1 MTAPNRDEA
10 CPICGATRTD
20 VVHRQEFLLPGDI
33 RTRYVVVAC
42 TECGFVFA
50 RNLPSAEEYE
60 AYYRTNQKYTYEGSR
75 DASESLLAMHR
86 PSFALVDEHLRA
98 ANAGA
103 HASRILDIGCST
115 GELLALF
122 KDAGYR
128 DLDGIDPTP
137 ECAAI
142 ARQLHGLAIRTA
154 VLSEV
159 QATEP
164 YDVVMLA
171 NVLEHIPNLAEAMRH
186 IATFVRDGGFLFV
199 QVPCAA
205 HFGLD
210 LKEPF
215 LEFSIEHINYF
226 TETSLANLLEPVG
239 ISLVE
244 ARHDAWR
251 SKGVA
256 YPVLTSLWRKDAAA
270 SSRARGVSD
279 ATPVR
284 AYVERSAKRLEE
296 LNAAIDALV
305 QSGEP
310 LIVWGVGSLTARLLA
325 TTNLGRAN
333 IAGFVDSNRGHH
345 GKQLLGKPI
354 AAPASLQGKTMT
366 VLVSS
371 FVYGAEIR
379 ATLERELGYTG
390 RIVTI

>member
-1 MTAPNRDEA
+1 MTAPDRDEA
-10 CPICGATRTD
+10 CPICGATRAD

-33 RTRYVVVAC
+33 RTQYVVVAC

-50 RNLPSAEEYE
+50 RNLPSAAEYE
-60 AYYRTNQKYTYEGSR
+60 AYYRANQKYTYEGSR

-86 PSFALVDEHLRA
+86 PSFALVDEHLRDLG
-98 ANAGA
+98 GA
-103 HASRILDIGCST
+103 HARRILDIGCST

-122 KDAGYR
+122 KAAGYR
-128 DLDGIDPTP
+128 NLDGIDPTP

-142 ARQLHGLAIRTA
+142 ARQLHRLTIRTA
-154 VLSEV
+154 VLSEIE
-159 QATEP
+159 ADEP

-171 NVLEHIPNLAEAMRH
+171 NVLEHIPNLADAVRH
-186 IATFVRDGGFLFV
+186 IGSFVRDGGFLFV
-199 QVPCAA
+199 QVPCAE

-215 LEFSIEHINYF
+215 LEFSIEHINYC
-226 TETSLANLLEPVG
+226 TETSLANLLAPAG
-239 ISLVE
+239 FALVD

-256 YPVLTSLWRKDAAA
+256 YPVLTSLWRKDSAAPA
-270 SSRARGVSD
+270 RAREVSD
-279 ATPVR
+279 TSAVR
-284 AYVERSAKRLEE
+284 AYVARSERRLAE
-296 LNAAIDALV
+296 LRTAVDELV
-305 QSGEP
+305 ASGEP
-310 LIVWGVGSLTARLLA
+310 LVIWGVGSLTARLLA

-345 GKQLLGKPI
+345 GKQLLGKEI
-354 AAPASLQGKTMT
+354 GAPASLQGKTMT